1 MELEKNIVENNNVVG
16 DNSIIENNNE
26 LVSKKELD
34 KVRNNAI
41 FTTMLISSSIYSFVF
56 IVLLLSLTGVI
67 GNKNIK
73 LDNILEL
80 YDSMYIGEV
89 EYSDI
94 VDGAIQGIVIA
105 SEDKYGGYIPA
116 IQKNTVSDKINTGKY
131 KGFGFTYGIEEG
143 YIEIKDIVE
152 DSSAGRSKLKIG
164 DRVTHINNELL
175 TDEVLNNFILKVSN
189 GTIDTVLF
197 TLSDSTQIE
206 LEAGIVNMPKIST
219 NIVNNVGYIKIH
231 NFVEDTVTLFKES
244 VDKVIDNNVE
254 EIIFD
259 LRGNN
264 GGSLDAVV
272 DMLDYITKDI
282 LIVKIEYKTGENV
295 DYYSDSNSVLKN
307 DVTIKILV
315 DNETASAAEL
325 FTMCLQDAY
334 KARVIGQT
342 TYGKSTVLSNFIFKD
357 GSMLAM
363 STGYYHTLN
372 GLNIE
377 GLGITPDIDLND
389 SDILK
394 NSIEL
399 YETGLLN

>member
-1 MELEKNIVENNNVVG
+1 MESEKNIIE
-16 DNSIIENNNE
+16 DNSLIEDNNE

-56 IVLLLSLTGVI
+56 IILLLSLTGFI
-67 GNKNIK
+67 GDKNRK
-73 LDNILEL
+73 LDNVLEL
-80 YDSMYIGEV
+80 YNSMYIGDV

-94 VDGAIQGIVIA
+94 VDGAIQGIVVA

-116 IQKNTVSDKINTGKY
+116 NQKNTVTDKINTGKY

-164 DRVTHINNELL
+164 DRITHINQELL
-175 TDEVLNNFILKVSN
+175 TEEVLNDFILKVSN
-189 GTIDTVLF
+189 GAIDTVLF
-197 TLSDSTQIE
+197 TLSDSTKIE
-206 LEAGIVNMPKIST
+206 LEAGVVNMPKIST
-219 NIVNNVGYIKIH
+219 SIVNNVGHIKVH

-244 VDKVIDNNVE
+244 VDKVIDDNVE

-272 DMLDYITKDI
+272 DMLDYITKDV
-282 LIVKIEYKTGENV
+282 LIVRVEYKTGKESE
-295 DYYSDSNSVLKN
+295 YFSDSDTVFDDEKS
-307 DVTIKILV
+307 IKILV
-315 DNETASAAEL
+315 DNNTASAAEL
-325 FTMCLQDAY
+325 FTMCLQDVYNA
-334 KARVIGQT
+334 KVIGQT
-342 TYGKSTVLSNFIFKD
+342 TYGKSTVLSNFMFKD

-363 STGYYHTLN
+363 STGVYCSLKGRY
-372 GLNIE
+372 IE
-377 GLGITPDIDLND
+377 DIGIEPDVFLDT
-389 SDILK
+389 SDISK
-394 NSIEL
+394 SSIEL
-399 YETGLLN
+399 YETGLLQ